1 MKVRLVVLVLA
12 IAGALGGA
20 VSHRAP
26 SYAASAPGDVAG
38 VATTN
43 EPGVASQVQGGGW
56 WDWDGTDKT

>member
-12 IAGALGGA
+12 IAGALGGGA
-20 VSHRAP
+20 SSH
-26 SYAASAPGDVAG
+26 AASAPGDVAA

-43 EPGVASQVQGGGW
+43 EPGVASQVHGGGW